1 MTLIIIEDH
10 PMMSIG
16 LKTFI
21 ESASQWKVQATFS
34 AAKDALDYL
43 EKISKQSENENPEPK
58 IKLPDIALFD
68 IYLQDN
74 LSFSAIKIVSEKYVS
89 VKVVAHSMYDT
100 DGFQV
105 MAKNCGAKGYVSKA
119 DPPEKLIECLD
130 CVLLGEEFFNI
141 KMTEKLEKIS
151 QIYQIMTKQE
161 KKVFALLV
169 VGKSNQEISKTL
181 SLKPHTVENYI
192 ARIYEKLGVHFREDI
207 LQKFK

>member
-21 ESASQWKVQATFS
+21 ESNSQWKVQEIFS
-34 AAKDALDYL
+34 TSQDALDYL
-43 EKISKQSENENPEPK
+43 ERLSNPAENSDKIP
-58 IKLPDIALFD
+58 LPDIALFD
-68 IYLQDN
+68 IYLKDN
-74 LSFSAIKIVSEKYVS
+74 LSFPAIKTVTQKFRSI
-89 VKVVAHSMYDT
+89 KVVANSMYDT

-130 CVLLGEEFFNI
+130 KVQRGEEVFNI
-141 KMTEKLEKIS
+141 EMTEKLEKIS

-161 KKVFALLV
+161 KKVFALLL
-169 VGKSNQEISKTL
+169 VGKSNQEISKSL
-181 SLKPHTVENYI
+181 SLKTHTVENYI
-192 ARIYEKLGVHFREDI
+192 NRIYEKLGVHFREDI